1 MSITKRKFGNTPDG
15 QEVYAYILDNEKN
28 VKVEILSY
36 GGIIRSLWVKDKN
49 GEYTDVVLGRDTVE
63 EYTNNSE
70 CFGALIGRYADRIYR
85 GKFTINGTLYNVTQ
99 NDSNG
104 NCLHGGTKGF
114 DKYVWNEEEVI
125 DGKTPAI
132 LLSLVSPDGD
142 EGFPGNLKTFVRYS
156 LNEKNGLEIHY
167 EATSDKDTVV
177 NLTNHSYF
185 NLNGAGNSDV
195 SNHSLQ
201 MNCCFYT
208 PNSDECLP
216 NGEILSV
223 KNSPF
228 DFTKEKLV
236 GSDFDTPE
244 VRQFNGYDNNFVID
258 GCGFR
263 KAATV
268 KADKTGIVMEVY
280 TDKPGV
286 VFYTGNDI
294 DTNRICKDGKKYEVH
309 GGLCLETQFFPNS
322 PSFSHFSCPILKKGD
337 LYSFTTE
344 YRFV

>member
-1 MSITKRKFGNTPDG
+1 MYLNN
-15 QEVYAYILDNEKN
+15 DN
-28 VKVEILSY
+28 Y
-36 GGIIRSLWVKDKN
+36 
-49 GEYTDVVLGRDTVE
+49 
-63 EYTNNSE
+63 
-70 CFGALIGRYADRIYR
+70 FGALIGRHANRIGH
-85 GKFTINGTLYNVTQ
+85 GKFTINGTDYNVTK

-114 DKYVWNEEEVI
+114 DKYVWNEAEVI
-125 DGKTPAI
+125 DEKNPAI
-132 LLSLVSPDGD
+132 ILSIVSPDGE
-142 EGFPGNLKTFVRYS
+142 EGFPGELKVHVKYS

-167 EATSDKDTVV
+167 EAISDKDTVV
-177 NLTNHSYF
+177 SLTNHSYF

-195 SNHSLQ
+195 LNHFLQ
-201 MNCCFYT
+201 MNCGFYT

-228 DFTKEKLV
+228 DFTNEKLV
-236 GSDFDTPE
+236 GCDFDTPQLK
-244 VRQFNGYDNNFVID
+244 QFNGYDHNFVID

-294 DTNRICKDGKKYEVH
+294 ETDRICKDGKKYEVH
-309 GGLCLETQFFPNS
+309 GGLCLETQLFPNS
-322 PSFSHFSCPILKKGD
+322 TSFSHFSCPILKKGEK
-337 LYSFTTE
+337 YSFTTE
-344 YRFV
+344 YRFS